1 MYTGSARLK
10 ERCPSIWDYN
20 FKTKVRIEY
29 DSLGKKKL
37 QRANGGCLGYHQ
49 RRRTR

>member
-1 MYTGSARLK
+1 MYTGSAL
-10 ERCPSIWDYN
+10 ERALSVN
-20 FKTKVRIEY
+20 MGLQFQEKRRIKY

-49 RRRTR
+49 R